1 MLYTL
6 LYIASMTSGPAYLG
20 DYSNQQAC
28 QAVIRTIYSTRLYA
42 VGQGKTPEIEKAVDI
57 KMQYQKEYLCV
68 PK

>member
-6 LYIASMTSGPAYLG
+6 LYIASITSGPSYLG
-20 DYSNQQAC
+20 DYTNQQAC
-28 QAVIRTIYSTRLYA
+28 QAVIRNIYSTRLYA
-42 VGQGKTPEIEKAVDI
+42 VGQAKTPEIEKAVDI

>member
-6 LYIASMTSGPAYLG
+6 LYIASITSGPSYLG
-20 DYSNQQAC
+20 DYTTQQAC
-28 QAVIRTIYSTRLYA
+28 QAVIRNIYSTRLYA
-42 VGQGKTPEIEKAVDI
+42 VGQAKTPEIEKAVDI